1 MKKIMYSMLAFMMA
15 AFTFTSCEDVPAPY
29 GLPNGGTEGGGTI
42 LPEGTFLDAD
52 FTNSLGKF
60 KSMSAEGDGSI
71 QWKINYSSAC
81 ITGYDKWDGADTKSN
96 KAGVTYLVSPE
107 VDLTNATEAHVEL
120 NQALKYE
127 RADINTNNSLLITD
141 NYTGDVKTTTW
152 TQMPYNTDGLNDA
165 STKEFV
171 FVTNAA
177 NIPAEFMGKKVV
189 IALRHTC
196 SDSQS
201 STWEVKTLKVL
212 AGKANVTVPDTPVT
226 PDTPSANPQGKGTAD
241 DPFNVDAALKYITD
255 GGDATTEVYIK
266 GKISK
271 VVKYNANYKNIN
283 YNIVDEK
290 SGQELQVYAGL
301 GLNGADFKA
310 LTDLKVGQVV
320 VICGKLTTYMGTK
333 QVDKNSKIISITGEG
348 EAPAPDE
355 TVGDLTAPNGNFEAW
370 VNGQPNNWATAS
382 SAGNATLA
390 QSKDAHSGKF
400 AVEVTHEASKNKR
413 IGYKEIALKAGEYTV
428 TFYVKGTAG
437 TTAVRPGMVKVVDNV
452 ADKNYNYGDY
462 VNDIPNTEW
471 KEVTQKLTITEDG
484 LYCFV
489 IMIPMK
495 AASNALIDDFKV
507 TFGGTAIIK

>member
-29 GLPNGGTEGGGTI
+29 GLPTGGTEGGGTI

-52 FTNSLGKF
+52 FTSSLGKF

-107 VDLTNATEAHVEL
+107 VDLTKATEAHVEL

-141 NYTGDVKTTTW
+141 NFTGDVKTTTW
-152 TQMPYNTDGLNDA
+152 KQLPYNTDGLNDA

-226 PDTPSANPQGKGTAD
+226 PDTPSVNPQGKGTAD

-271 VVKYNANYKNIN
+271 VVKYNASYNNIN

-301 GLNGADFKA
+301 GLDGAKFQA

-320 VICGKLTTYMGTK
+320 VICGKLTTYNGTK

-355 TVGDLTAPNGNFEAW
+355 SGSLKGDLVYVAANCGLENQTALTTLKLSDDLTLTFDGGGNNNAPKYYSAGMSFRMYPKNSVKFTSTKKIASVTIKCDIYNGTIYNASG
-370 VNGQPNNWATAS
+370 NMTAS
-382 SAGNATLA
+382 V
-390 QSKDAHSGKF
+390 GKF
-400 AVEVTHEASKNKR
+400 SVVGETDNVTITDINSTEFTLTDSSTITGAPSQFR
-413 IGYKEIALKAGEYTV
+413 IKEIAV
-428 TFYVKGTAG
+428 TYAK
-437 TTAVRPGMVKVVDNV
+437 
-452 ADKNYNYGDY
+452 
-462 VNDIPNTEW
+462 
-471 KEVTQKLTITEDG
+471 
-484 LYCFV
+484 
-489 IMIPMK
+489 
-495 AASNALIDDFKV
+495 
-507 TFGGTAIIK
+507 

>member
-29 GLPNGGTEGGGTI
+29 GLPTGGTEGGGTT
-42 LPEGTFLDAD
+42 LPEGTYLDAD

-81 ITGYDKWDGADTKSN
+81 ITGFADWDGTGNKSN
-96 KAGVTYLVSPE
+96 KAGVTFLVSPE
-107 VDLTNATEAHVEL
+107 VDLTKATEAYVEL
-120 NQALKYE
+120 NHAMRYE
-127 RADINTNNSLLITD
+127 NGDINTNNSLLITD
-141 NYTGDVKTTTW
+141 NYTGDVKTTAW
-152 TQMPYNTDGLNDA
+152 TQIKYPTTGLNGAQFD
-165 STKEFV
+165 
-171 FVTNAA
+171 FVTSKA

-189 IALRHTC
+189 MALRHTC
-196 SDSQS
+196 GEKS
-201 STWEVKTLKVL
+201 STWEVKALKVL
-212 AGKANVTVPDTPVT
+212 AGKVDVTVPDT

-271 VVKYNANYKNIN
+271 VVKYNASYNNIN

-301 GLNGADFKA
+301 GLDGAKFQA

-320 VICGKLTTYMGTK
+320 VICGKLTTYNGTK

-355 TVGDLTAPNGNFEAW
+355 TVGDLVYVAANCGLENQTALTTLKLSDDVTLTFDGGGNQNSPKYYTTGTSFRMYPKNSVKFTSTKKIASVTIKCDNYNGTIYNAS
-370 VNGQPNNWATAS
+370 GDMTAS
-382 SAGNATLA
+382 V
-390 QSKDAHSGKF
+390 GKF
-400 AVEVTHEASKNKR
+400 SVVGETDNVTITDINSTEFTLTDSSTTTGAASQFR
-413 IGYKEIALKAGEYTV
+413 IKEIAV
-428 TFYVKGTAG
+428 TYAK
-437 TTAVRPGMVKVVDNV
+437 
-452 ADKNYNYGDY
+452 
-462 VNDIPNTEW
+462 
-471 KEVTQKLTITEDG
+471 
-484 LYCFV
+484 
-489 IMIPMK
+489 
-495 AASNALIDDFKV
+495 
-507 TFGGTAIIK
+507 

>member
-29 GLPNGGTEGGGTI
+29 GQPNGGTEGGGTT

-52 FTNSLGKF
+52 FTSSLGKF
-60 KSMSAEGDGSI
+60 QSKSAEGSI

-107 VDLTNATEAHVEL
+107 VDFTNATEAHVEL

-127 RADINTNNSLLITD
+127 KADINTNNSLLITD

-152 TQMPYNTDGLNDA
+152 KQLPYNTDGLNDA

-171 FVTNAA
+171 FVTSAA

-196 SDSQS
+196 SDTQS

-212 AGKANVTVPDTPVT
+212 AGKADVTVPDTPVT
-226 PDTPSANPQGKGTAD
+226 PDTPSANPQGKGTAE

-255 GGDATTEVYIK
+255 GGDATTDVYIK

-271 VVKYNANYKNIN
+271 VVKYNASYNNIN

-301 GLNGADFKA
+301 GLDGAKFQA

-320 VICGKLTTYMGTK
+320 VICGKLTTYNGTK

-355 TVGDLTAPNGNFEAW
+355 SGSLKGDLVYVAANCGLENQTALTTLKLSDDLTLTFDGGGNNNAPKYYSAGMSFRMYPKNTVKFTSTKKIASVTIKCDIYNGTIYNAS
-370 VNGQPNNWATAS
+370 GDMTAS
-382 SAGNATLA
+382 V
-390 QSKDAHSGKF
+390 GKF
-400 AVEVTHEASKNKR
+400 SVVGETDNVTITDINSTEFTLTDSSTTTGAPSQFR
-413 IGYKEIALKAGEYTV
+413 IKEIAV
-428 TFYVKGTAG
+428 TYAK
-437 TTAVRPGMVKVVDNV
+437 
-452 ADKNYNYGDY
+452 
-462 VNDIPNTEW
+462 
-471 KEVTQKLTITEDG
+471 
-484 LYCFV
+484 
-489 IMIPMK
+489 
-495 AASNALIDDFKV
+495 
-507 TFGGTAIIK
+507 

>member
-29 GLPNGGTEGGGTI
+29 GLPTGGTEGGGTTQ
-42 LPEGTFLDAD
+42 PEGTFLNAD
-52 FTNSLGKF
+52 FTSSLGKF

-81 ITGYDKWDGADTKSN
+81 ITGYDKWNGADTKSN

-107 VDLTNATEAHVEL
+107 VDLTKATEAHVEL

-141 NYTGDVKTTTW
+141 NFTGDVKTTTW
-152 TQMPYNTDGLNDA
+152 KQLPYNTDGLNDA

-171 FVTNAA
+171 FVTNSA

-255 GGDATTEVYIK
+255 NGDATTDVYIK

-271 VVKYNANYKNIN
+271 LVRYNEKYNNIN

-301 GLNGADFKA
+301 GLDGAKFQA

-320 VICGKLTTYMGTK
+320 VICGKLTTYNGTK
-333 QVDKNSKIISITGEG
+333 QVGMNSKIISITGEG

-355 TVGDLTAPNGNFEAW
+355 TVGDLVYVAANCGLDNQAALTTLKLSDDITLTFDGGGNQNSPKYYTTGASFRMYPKNSVKFTSTKKIASVTIKCDNYNGTIYNAS
-370 VNGQPNNWATAS
+370 GDMTAS
-382 SAGNATLA
+382 A
-390 QSKDAHSGKF
+390 GKF
-400 AVEVTHEASKNKR
+400 SLVGTTDNVTVTDINSTEFTLTNSSTTTGAPSQFR
-413 IGYKEIALKAGEYTV
+413 IKEIAV
-428 TFYVKGTAG
+428 TYAK
-437 TTAVRPGMVKVVDNV
+437 
-452 ADKNYNYGDY
+452 
-462 VNDIPNTEW
+462 
-471 KEVTQKLTITEDG
+471 
-484 LYCFV
+484 
-489 IMIPMK
+489 
-495 AASNALIDDFKV
+495 
-507 TFGGTAIIK
+507 

>member
-29 GLPNGGTEGGGTI
+29 GLPNGGTEGGGSI

-107 VDLTNATEAHVEL
+107 VDLTKATEAHVEL

-141 NYTGDVKTTTW
+141 NFTGDVKTTTW
-152 TQMPYNTDGLNDA
+152 KQLPYNTDGLNDA

-255 GGDATTEVYIK
+255 GGDANTEVYIK

-271 VVKYNANYKNIN
+271 VVKYNANYNNIN

-301 GLNGADFKA
+301 GLDGAKFQA

-333 QVDKNSKIISITGEG
+333 QIDKNSKIISITGEG

-355 TVGDLTAPNGNFEAW
+355 TVGDLVYVAANCGLDNQAALTTLKLSDDITLTFDGGGNQNSPKYYTTGASFRMYPKNSVKFTSTKKIASVTIKCDNYNGTIYNAS
-370 VNGQPNNWATAS
+370 GDMTAS
-382 SAGNATLA
+382 A
-390 QSKDAHSGKF
+390 GKF
-400 AVEVTHEASKNKR
+400 SLVGTTDNVTVTDINSTEFTLTNSSTTTGAPSQFR
-413 IGYKEIALKAGEYTV
+413 IKEIAV
-428 TFYVKGTAG
+428 TYAK
-437 TTAVRPGMVKVVDNV
+437 
-452 ADKNYNYGDY
+452 
-462 VNDIPNTEW
+462 
-471 KEVTQKLTITEDG
+471 
-484 LYCFV
+484 
-489 IMIPMK
+489 
-495 AASNALIDDFKV
+495 
-507 TFGGTAIIK
+507 

>member
-29 GLPNGGTEGGGTI
+29 GLPNGGTEGGGSI

-141 NYTGDVKTTTW
+141 NFTGDVKTTTW
-152 TQMPYNTDGLNDA
+152 KQLPYNTDGLNDA

-196 SDSQS
+196 SDTQS
-201 STWEVKTLKVL
+201 STWEVKNLKVL
-212 AGKANVTVPDTPVT
+212 AGKADVTVPDTPVT

-255 GGDATTEVYIK
+255 NGDATTEVYIK

-271 VVKYNANYKNIN
+271 VVKYNAQYKNIN

-301 GLNGADFKA
+301 GLNGAEFKA

-348 EAPAPDE
+348 EAPTPDTPE
-355 TVGDLTAPNGNFEAW
+355 ESGSLKGDLVYVAANCGLDNQAALTTLKLSDDITLTFDGGGNQNSPKYYTTGASFRMYPKNSVKFTSTKKIASVTIKCDNYNGTIYNAS
-370 VNGQPNNWATAS
+370 GDMTAS
-382 SAGNATLA
+382 A
-390 QSKDAHSGKF
+390 GKF
-400 AVEVTHEASKNKR
+400 SLVGTTDNVTVTDINSTEFTLTNSSTTTGAPSQFR
-413 IGYKEIALKAGEYTV
+413 IKEIAV
-428 TFYVKGTAG
+428 TYAK
-437 TTAVRPGMVKVVDNV
+437 
-452 ADKNYNYGDY
+452 
-462 VNDIPNTEW
+462 
-471 KEVTQKLTITEDG
+471 
-484 LYCFV
+484 
-489 IMIPMK
+489 
-495 AASNALIDDFKV
+495 
-507 TFGGTAIIK
+507 

>member
-29 GLPNGGTEGGGTI
+29 GLPTGGTEGGGTTQ
-42 LPEGTFLDAD
+42 PEGTYLDAD
-52 FTNSLGKF
+52 FTSSLGKF

-81 ITGYDKWDGADTKSN
+81 ITGYDKWNGADTKSN

-141 NYTGDVKTTTW
+141 NFTGDVKTTTW
-152 TQMPYNTDGLNDA
+152 KQLPYNTDGLNDA

-196 SDSQS
+196 SDTQS

-271 VVKYNANYKNIN
+271 VVKYNASYNNIN

-355 TVGDLTAPNGNFEAW
+355 SGSLKGDLVYVAANCGLENQTALTTLKLSDDITLTFDGGGN
-370 VNGQPNNWATAS
+370 NNSPKYYKTGTSFRMYPKNTVKFTSTKKIASVTIKCDIYTGTIYNASGDMTAS
-382 SAGNATLA
+382 V
-390 QSKDAHSGKF
+390 GKF
-400 AVEVTHEASKNKR
+400 SVVGETDNVTITDINSTEFTLTNSSATTGPASQFR
-413 IGYKEIALKAGEYTV
+413 IKEIAV
-428 TFYVKGTAG
+428 TYAK
-437 TTAVRPGMVKVVDNV
+437 
-452 ADKNYNYGDY
+452 
-462 VNDIPNTEW
+462 
-471 KEVTQKLTITEDG
+471 
-484 LYCFV
+484 
-489 IMIPMK
+489 
-495 AASNALIDDFKV
+495 
-507 TFGGTAIIK
+507 

>member
-29 GLPNGGTEGGGTI
+29 GLPNGGTEGGGSI

-52 FTNSLGKF
+52 FTSSLGKF

-71 QWKINYSSAC
+71 QWKIDYKSAC
-81 ITGYDKWDGADTKSN
+81 ITGFADWDGTGTKTN

-107 VDLTNATEAHVEL
+107 VDLTQAKEAYVEMNHAL
-120 NQALKYE
+120 NYE
-127 RADINTNNSLLITD
+127 NGDINTNNALLITD

-152 TQMPYNTDGLNDA
+152 TAIPYATTGLGN
-165 STKEFV
+165 SFT
-171 FVTNAA
+171 FVTSQA
-177 NIPAEFMGKKVV
+177 NLPAEFMGKKVV
-189 IALRHTC
+189 MALRHTC
-196 SDSQS
+196 GEKS

-212 AGKANVTVPDTPVT
+212 AGKADVTVPDTPVT

-255 GGDATTEVYIK
+255 NGDATTDVYIK

-271 VVKYNANYKNIN
+271 VVNYNASFNNIN

-301 GLNGADFKA
+301 GLDGAKFQA

-320 VICGKLTTYMGTK
+320 VICGKLTTYNGTK

-390 QSKDAHSGKF
+390 QSTDAHSGKY
-400 AVEVTHEASKNKR
+400 AVEVTHVDSKNKR

-428 TFYVKGTAG
+428 TFYVKGTAD
-437 TTAVRPGMVKVVDNV
+437 TTSVRPGMVKVVDNV

>member
-29 GLPNGGTEGGGTI
+29 GLPNGGTEGGGTTQ
-42 LPEGTFLDAD
+42 PEGTFLNAD
-52 FTNSLGKF
+52 FTSSLGKF

-107 VDLTNATEAHVEL
+107 VDLTKATEAHVEL

-141 NYTGDVKTTTW
+141 NFTGDVKTTTW
-152 TQMPYNTDGLNDA
+152 KQLPYNTDGLNDA

-196 SDSQS
+196 SETQS
-201 STWEVKTLKVL
+201 STWEVKALKVL

-226 PDTPSANPQGKGTAD
+226 PDIPSANPQGKGTAD

-271 VVKYNANYKNIN
+271 VVKYNASYKNIN

-301 GLNGADFKA
+301 GLNGAEFKA

-355 TVGDLTAPNGNFEAW
+355 TVGDLVYVAANCGLDNQAALTTLKLSDDITLTFDGGGNQNSPKYYTTGASFRMYPKNSVKFTSTKKIASVTIKCDNYNGTIYNAS
-370 VNGQPNNWATAS
+370 GDMTAS
-382 SAGNATLA
+382 A
-390 QSKDAHSGKF
+390 GKF
-400 AVEVTHEASKNKR
+400 SLVGTTDNVTVTDINSTEFTLTNSSTTTGAPSQFR
-413 IGYKEIALKAGEYTV
+413 IKEIAV
-428 TFYVKGTAG
+428 TYAK
-437 TTAVRPGMVKVVDNV
+437 
-452 ADKNYNYGDY
+452 
-462 VNDIPNTEW
+462 
-471 KEVTQKLTITEDG
+471 
-484 LYCFV
+484 
-489 IMIPMK
+489 
-495 AASNALIDDFKV
+495 
-507 TFGGTAIIK
+507 

>member
-15 AFTFTSCEDVPAPY
+15 AFTFTSCEDIPAPY
-29 GLPNGGTEGGGTI
+29 GLPTGGTEGGGTT
-42 LPEGTFLDAD
+42 LPEGTYLDAD

-60 KSMSAEGDGSI
+60 KSMSAEGDNSI

-81 ITGYDKWDGADTKSN
+81 ITGYDKWNGADTKSN

-107 VDLTNATEAHVEL
+107 VDLTKATEAHVEL

-141 NYTGDVKTTTW
+141 NFTGDVKTTTW
-152 TQMPYNTDGLNDA
+152 KQLPYNTDGLNDA

-196 SDSQS
+196 SDTQS

-255 GGDATTEVYIK
+255 GGNADTEVYIK

-271 VVKYNANYKNIN
+271 LVRYNEKYNNIN

-301 GLNGADFKA
+301 GLDGAKFQA

-320 VICGKLTTYMGTK
+320 VICGKLTTYNGTK

-348 EAPAPDE
+348 EAPAPDK
-355 TVGDLTAPNGNFEAW
+355 TVGDLVYVAANCGLDNQAALTTLKLSDDITLTFDGGGNQNSPKYYTTGASFRMYPKNSVKFTSTKKIASVTIKCDNYNGTIYNAS
-370 VNGQPNNWATAS
+370 GDMTAS
-382 SAGNATLA
+382 A
-390 QSKDAHSGKF
+390 GKF
-400 AVEVTHEASKNKR
+400 SLVGTTDNVTVTDINSTEFTLTNSSTTTGAPSQFR
-413 IGYKEIALKAGEYTV
+413 IKEIAV
-428 TFYVKGTAG
+428 TYAK
-437 TTAVRPGMVKVVDNV
+437 
-452 ADKNYNYGDY
+452 
-462 VNDIPNTEW
+462 
-471 KEVTQKLTITEDG
+471 
-484 LYCFV
+484 
-489 IMIPMK
+489 
-495 AASNALIDDFKV
+495 
-507 TFGGTAIIK
+507 

>member
-29 GLPNGGTEGGGTI
+29 GLPTGGTEGGGTTQ
-42 LPEGTFLDAD
+42 PEGTFLNAD
-52 FTNSLGKF
+52 FTSSLGKF

-141 NYTGDVKTTTW
+141 NFTGDVKTTTW
-152 TQMPYNTDGLNDA
+152 KQLPYNTDGLNDA
-165 STKEFV
+165 STKDFV
-171 FVTNAA
+171 FVTSAA

-196 SDSQS
+196 SDTQS
-201 STWEVKTLKVL
+201 STWEVKTLKVV

-255 GGDATTEVYIK
+255 GGNADTEVYIK

-271 VVKYNANYKNIN
+271 LVKYNEKYNNIN

-301 GLNGADFKA
+301 GLDGAKFQA

-320 VICGKLTTYMGTK
+320 VICGKLTTYNGTK
-333 QVDKNSKIISITGEG
+333 QVGMNSKIISITGEG

-355 TVGDLTAPNGNFEAW
+355 TVGDLVYVAANCGLDNQAALTTLKLSDDITLTFDGGGNQNSPKYYTTGASFRMYPKNSVKFTSTKKIASVTIKCDNYNGTIYNAS
-370 VNGQPNNWATAS
+370 GDMTAS
-382 SAGNATLA
+382 V
-390 QSKDAHSGKF
+390 GKF
-400 AVEVTHEASKNKR
+400 SLVGTTDNVTVTDINSTEFTLTNSSTTTGAPSQFR
-413 IGYKEIALKAGEYTV
+413 IKEIAV
-428 TFYVKGTAG
+428 TYAK
-437 TTAVRPGMVKVVDNV
+437 
-452 ADKNYNYGDY
+452 
-462 VNDIPNTEW
+462 
-471 KEVTQKLTITEDG
+471 
-484 LYCFV
+484 
-489 IMIPMK
+489 
-495 AASNALIDDFKV
+495 
-507 TFGGTAIIK
+507 

>member
-29 GLPNGGTEGGGTI
+29 GLPTGGTEGGGTTQ
-42 LPEGTFLDAD
+42 PEGTFLNAD
-52 FTNSLGKF
+52 FTSSLGKF

-141 NYTGDVKTTTW
+141 NFTGDVKTTTW
-152 TQMPYNTDGLNDA
+152 KQLPYNTDGLNDA

-212 AGKANVTVPDTPVT
+212 AGKADVTVPDT

-301 GLNGADFKA
+301 GLNGAEFQA

-348 EAPAPDE
+348 EAPTPDTPE
-355 TVGDLTAPNGNFEAW
+355 ESGSLKGDLVYVAANCGLENQTALTTLKLSDDITLTFDGGGNNNSPKYYTTGTSFRMYPKNSVKFTSTKKIASVTIKCDIYNGTIYNAS
-370 VNGQPNNWATAS
+370 GDMTAS
-382 SAGNATLA
+382 A
-390 QSKDAHSGKF
+390 GKF
-400 AVEVTHEASKNKR
+400 SLVGTTDNVTVTGINSTEFTLTNSSATTGPASQFR
-413 IGYKEIALKAGEYTV
+413 IKEIAV
-428 TFYVKGTAG
+428 TYAK
-437 TTAVRPGMVKVVDNV
+437 
-452 ADKNYNYGDY
+452 
-462 VNDIPNTEW
+462 
-471 KEVTQKLTITEDG
+471 
-484 LYCFV
+484 
-489 IMIPMK
+489 
-495 AASNALIDDFKV
+495 
-507 TFGGTAIIK
+507 

>member
-29 GLPNGGTEGGGTI
+29 GLPNGGTEGGGTT

-60 KSMSAEGDGSI
+60 KSMSAEGDGTV
-71 QWKINYSSAC
+71 QWKINYQSAC
-81 ITGYDKWDGADTKSN
+81 ITGYDKWNGADTKSN

-152 TQMPYNTDGLNDA
+152 KQLPYNTDGLNDA

-171 FVTNAA
+171 FVTSAA

-196 SDSQS
+196 SDTQS

-212 AGKANVTVPDTPVT
+212 TGKADVTVPDTPVT
-226 PDTPSANPQGKGTAD
+226 PDTPSANPQGKGTAE

-255 GGDATTEVYIK
+255 GGDATTDVYIK

-271 VVKYNANYKNIN
+271 LVKYNASYKNIN

-301 GLNGADFKA
+301 GLDGADFQA

-355 TVGDLTAPNGNFEAW
+355 SGSLKGDFVYVAANCGLENQTALTTLKLSDDLTLTFDGGGNNNAPKYYSAGMSFRMYPKNTVKFTSTKKIASVTIKCDIYNGTIYNAS
-370 VNGQPNNWATAS
+370 GDMTAS
-382 SAGNATLA
+382 V
-390 QSKDAHSGKF
+390 GKF
-400 AVEVTHEASKNKR
+400 SVVGETDNVTITDINSTEFTLTDSSTTTGAPSQFR
-413 IGYKEIALKAGEYTV
+413 IKEIAV
-428 TFYVKGTAG
+428 TYAK
-437 TTAVRPGMVKVVDNV
+437 
-452 ADKNYNYGDY
+452 
-462 VNDIPNTEW
+462 
-471 KEVTQKLTITEDG
+471 
-484 LYCFV
+484 
-489 IMIPMK
+489 
-495 AASNALIDDFKV
+495 
-507 TFGGTAIIK
+507 